1 VTNSLQ
7 MIFAVENYKNGVYPM
22 PNKEDRRTDKESEE
36 YNLKVAQ
43 SVYSEFVKGNTYI
56 SSDFYST
63 IRRNREYALGK
74 QSQEIYM
81 DAIYGKESGN
91 TLEAITRNGNT
102 RASTRKAYNNLNF
115 EIQSPMPRVMDSI
128 INKLVELVNRVSVDA
143 TDQYSGAERENLKW
157 GTFVDGKYQAQFKQ
171 LKLLNAIPVEE
182 QGYTPKNIEE
192 LNLYEAEGGFKLAYE
207 ETMERLLKYCFEQ
220 SNWEENIVEN
230 VLRDL
235 VTLGFAV
242 VEDYYDKYSGQVKTR
257 YVDAEYAG
265 VQYTREESN
274 YYPDYGFYVQMIKL
288 SELAQNGID
297 LDKIKGL
304 VKTYSAE
311 FGNPSLDDWNKMN
324 KSQNTLNYSGL
335 DKWVCPVFVVKW
347 IDIDHTIEREF
358 SNRHGKLRTEKVE
371 AKYKFKKGEKEL
383 YTRTKTLRE
392 VHWVVGSEIVFDYG
406 RCEFQAIDGMGD
418 PMLPI
423 HMVQVTGR
431 PLVPR
436 VIPSLDQYMNG
447 WMKLQQGLSM
457 AAMNGYAINMDAV
470 SNLKM
475 GDEKLHPK
483 EVLRI
488 WRQTGNLFFKPT
500 DVAGRPNM
508 GQIRPIEQLQGGAGA
523 VIMEAVQVMDISMR
537 QIEELTGIN
546 PVAMGAT
553 PQQDVG
559 KAVTEYSIMGTN
571 DILKGV
577 LRKANI
583 VKSNVARAMCLR
595 LSHVIGS
602 DKRAYKAYKDVVG
615 ETSLEA
621 VKIANGHD
629 VTYGIRTHAR
639 PTQEE
644 VNSIREMLA
653 FALKNGRDGKARITE
668 GDYMRFVNMLSSG
681 ASLKRIALLLDFA
694 LDKAMKREEE
704 KASRRQQENIQG
716 TQALE
721 AQKSQQAQLALTM
734 ETQANIALENVKG
747 RNAILEKAVANGI
760 FSPVQA
766 LSIIGVQVTPQAAQT
781 TPQPPQQHAKPTGRS
796 RVANRRSRRIRGIF
810 YYYIYSNYICT
821 TKNEET
827 WKVEEYYHKKKRTQ

>member
-1 VTNSLQ
+1 
-7 MIFAVENYKNGVYPM
+7 
-22 PNKEDRRTDKESEE
+22 
-36 YNLKVAQ
+36 
-43 SVYSEFVKGNTYI
+43 
-56 SSDFYST
+56 
-63 IRRNREYALGK
+63 
-74 QSQEIYM
+74 
-81 DAIYGKESGN
+81 
-91 TLEAITRNGNT
+91 
-102 RASTRKAYNNLNF
+102 
-115 EIQSPMPRVMDSI
+115 
-128 INKLVELVNRVSVDA
+128 
-143 TDQYSGAERENLKW
+143 
-157 GTFVDGKYQAQFKQ
+157 
-171 LKLLNAIPVEE
+171 
-182 QGYTPKNIEE
+182 
-192 LNLYEAEGGFKLAYE
+192 
-207 ETMERLLKYCFEQ
+207 
-220 SNWEENIVEN
+220 
-230 VLRDL
+230 
-235 VTLGFAV
+235 
-242 VEDYYDKYSGQVKTR
+242 
-257 YVDAEYAG
+257 
-265 VQYTREESN
+265 
-274 YYPDYGFYVQMIKL
+274 
-288 SELAQNGID
+288 
-297 LDKIKGL
+297 
-304 VKTYSAE
+304 
-311 FGNPSLDDWNKMN
+311 
-324 KSQNTLNYSGL
+324 
-335 DKWVCPVFVVKW
+335 
-347 IDIDHTIEREF
+347 
-358 SNRHGKLRTEKVE
+358 
-371 AKYKFKKGEKEL
+371 
-383 YTRTKTLRE
+383 
-392 VHWVVGSEIVFDYG
+392 
-406 RCEFQAIDGMGD
+406 
-418 PMLPI
+418 
-423 HMVQVTGR
+423 
-431 PLVPR
+431 
-436 VIPSLDQYMNG
+436 MNG

-537 QIEELTGIN
+537 QIEDLTGIN

-559 KAVTEYSIMGTN
+559 KAVTEYSIAGTH

-595 LSHVIGS
+595 LSHVIEA
-602 DKRAYKAYKDVVG
+602 DKRAYNAYKDVVG

-639 PTQEE
+639 PTQDEI
-644 VNSIREMLA
+644 NSIREMLA

-704 KASRRQQENIQG
+704 KASRLQQENIQG

-721 AQKSQQAQLALTM
+721 AQKAQQQQLALTM

-766 LSIIGVQVTPQAAQT
+766 LSIIGVQI
-781 TPQPPQQHAKPTGRS
+781 PPQQQNVAQNGQNMSQNQGMGAPQNPQEGRVLPTGEAG
-796 RVANRRSRRIRGIF
+796 V
-810 YYYIYSNYICT
+810 
-821 TKNEET
+821 
-827 WKVEEYYHKKKRTQ
+827 